1 MDEVYNIIKIL
12 IIHFPFSDKY
22 LEIPA
27 WSGFI
32 VFLPGLQLAG
42 QTSPAKK
49 YKSIQ
54 NLLKTKKT
62 GEKID
67 RKYWKIKG
75 FFSLS
80 FLGFYDFSF
89 LGKVLNFTE
98 AM

>member
-1 MDEVYNIIKIL
+1 MKIHGLYMNEVYNIIKIL

-49 YKSIQ
+49 FKYFQ

-62 GEKID
+62 GENI
-67 RKYWKIKG
+67 
-75 FFSLS
+75 
-80 FLGFYDFSF
+80 
-89 LGKVLNFTE
+89 
-98 AM
+98 

>member
-1 MDEVYNIIKIL
+1 MDEVYNTIKIL

-49 YKSIQ
+49 NKSIQ
-54 NLLKTKKT
+54 NPPQNQK
-62 GEKID
+62 D
-67 RKYWKIKG
+67 W
-75 FFSLS
+75 
-80 FLGFYDFSF
+80 
-89 LGKVLNFTE
+89 GKN
-98 AM
+98 

>member
-1 MDEVYNIIKIL
+1 MKIHGLYMDEVYNIIKIL
-12 IIHFPFSDKY
+12 IIHFPFSDRY

-49 YKSIQ
+49 FKFIQ

-62 GEKID
+62 GENI
-67 RKYWKIKG
+67 
-75 FFSLS
+75 
-80 FLGFYDFSF
+80 
-89 LGKVLNFTE
+89 
-98 AM
+98 

>member
-1 MDEVYNIIKIL
+1 MKIHGLYMNEVYNIIKIL

-49 YKSIQ
+49 FKFIQ
-54 NLLKTKKT
+54 KLLKTKMT
-62 GEKID
+62 GENI
-67 RKYWKIKG
+67 
-75 FFSLS
+75 
-80 FLGFYDFSF
+80 
-89 LGKVLNFTE
+89 
-98 AM
+98 

>member
-32 VFLPGLQLAG
+32 VFFPGLQLAG
-42 QTSPAKK
+42 QTSPGKK

-54 NLLKTKKT
+54 NLLTNQ
-62 GEKID
+62 ID
-67 RKYWKIKG
+67 W
-75 FFSLS
+75 
-80 FLGFYDFSF
+80 
-89 LGKVLNFTE
+89 GKN
-98 AM
+98 

>member
-42 QTSPAKK
+42 QTSPVKK
-49 YKSIQ
+49 YKFKNI
-54 NLLKTKKT
+54 
-62 GEKID
+62 EK
-67 RKYWKIKG
+67 
-75 FFSLS
+75 
-80 FLGFYDFSF
+80 
-89 LGKVLNFTE
+89 
-98 AM
+98 

>member
-12 IIHFPFSDKY
+12 IIYFPFSDKY

-49 YKSIQ
+49 NKSFQ
-54 NLLKTKKT
+54 NLPQNHK
-62 GEKID
+62 D
-67 RKYWKIKG
+67 W
-75 FFSLS
+75 
-80 FLGFYDFSF
+80 
-89 LGKVLNFTE
+89 GKN
-98 AM
+98 

>member
-12 IIHFPFSDKY
+12 IIYFPFSDKY

-49 YKSIQ
+49 FEFMQ
-54 NLLKTKKT
+54 NILK
-62 GEKID
+62 
-67 RKYWKIKG
+67 
-75 FFSLS
+75 
-80 FLGFYDFSF
+80 
-89 LGKVLNFTE
+89 N
-98 AM
+98 

>member
-12 IIHFPFSDKY
+12 IIYFPFSDKY

-49 YKSIQ
+49 NKSFQ
-54 NLLKTKKT
+54 NLPQNQK
-62 GEKID
+62 D
-67 RKYWKIKG
+67 W
-75 FFSLS
+75 
-80 FLGFYDFSF
+80 
-89 LGKVLNFTE
+89 GKN
-98 AM
+98 

>member
-12 IIHFPFSDKY
+12 IIYFPFSDKY

-49 YKSIQ
+49 NKPIQ
-54 NLLKTKKT
+54 NLPQNQK
-62 GEKID
+62 D
-67 RKYWKIKG
+67 W
-75 FFSLS
+75 
-80 FLGFYDFSF
+80 
-89 LGKVLNFTE
+89 GKN
-98 AM
+98 